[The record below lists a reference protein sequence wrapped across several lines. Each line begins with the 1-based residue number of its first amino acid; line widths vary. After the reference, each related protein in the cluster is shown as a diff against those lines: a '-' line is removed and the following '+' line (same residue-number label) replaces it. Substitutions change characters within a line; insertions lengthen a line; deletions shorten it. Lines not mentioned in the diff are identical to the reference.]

1 MQMPVIMLDNDA
13 GKYITILNH
22 KEEQNADYIR
32 LSMPEPQ
39 TADTDCYCHWV
50 RSLRDTV
57 S

>member
-1 MQMPVIMLDNDA
+1 MPVIMLDNDA
-13 GKYITILNH
+13 GKYITSLNH

-39 TADTDCYCHWV
+39 TADTDDYRHWA
-50 RSLRDTV
+50 RSLRDAI

>member
-1 MQMPVIMLDNDA
+1 MPVVIMGDDTCKHIA
-13 GKYITILNH
+13 SRNH

-50 RSLRDTV
+50 RSLRDTI